1 MIFVVLYKYLNF
13 AVDKIIGTGHTTS
26 TDCNTDYE
34 IIQLMKLFIT
44 SWCKPLKIDP
54 SREICTYVTWA
65 KPFLPNTHLD
75 ELICVSYYST
85 WKCLILTGVS
95 LGNVKDCFLI
105 SYLALPRP
113 NLNLNGLLNK
123 KDYML
128 KMMLPY
134 PNLAAN
140 ARVVSKRC
148 SLLIIT
154 LNYHAQKTWY
164 VYEYT

>member
-1 MIFVVLYKYLNF
+1 MEYLNAIIVVIIFVVLYKYLNF

-75 ELICVSYYST
+75 ELIVSPT
-85 WKCLILTGVS
+85 TQLE
-95 LGNVKDCFLI
+95 NV
-105 SYLALPRP
+105 
-113 NLNLNGLLNK
+113 
-123 KDYML
+123 
-128 KMMLPY
+128 
-134 PNLAAN
+134 
-140 ARVVSKRC
+140 
-148 SLLIIT
+148 
-154 LNYHAQKTWY
+154 
-164 VYEYT
+164 